1 MRKLDAVK
9 ISNLDFSYNGEE
21 VLKNISFSI
30 KEGDFAGIIGPNGSG
45 KTTVIKIILGLL
57 EPKKGSVKL
66 FGTPIENFTNRKTI
80 GYIPQ
85 KYSLDKNFPATV
97 KELFSLV
104 SKKGPSQDLLKK
116 LGITNLL
123 DKKFIELSGGQQ
135 QRVMTAMALVDNP
148 RLLILDEPSVGV
160 DIKVQKE
167 FHELLHNLSDD
178 EGITIILVSHDI
190 GMISKYAKSVICIN
204 RTISCAGPV
213 SKIPRFLKE
222 VYGDDFRFHVHH
234 GV

>member
-1 MRKLDAVK
+1 MRRIDAIK
-9 ISNLDFSYNGEE
+9 ISKLDFSYNGEE

-30 KEGDFAGIIGPNGSG
+30 KEGDFVGIIGPNGSG

-57 EPKKGSVKL
+57 EPKNGSVKL
-66 FGTPIENFTNRKTI
+66 FGTPIENFTNWKNI

-104 SKKGPSQDLLKK
+104 SKKTPSEDLLKK
-116 LGITNLL
+116 LGITKLL

-135 QRVMTAMALVDNP
+135 QRVMTAMALINNP
-148 RLLILDEPSVGV
+148 KLLILDEPSVGV
-160 DIKVQKE
+160 DVKVQRE
-167 FHELLHNLSDD
+167 FYKLLHNLSDD

-190 GMISKYAKSVICIN
+190 SMISKYAKSVLCID
-204 RTISCAGPV
+204 P
-213 SKIPRFLKE
+213 F
-222 VYGDDFRFHVHH
+222 D
-234 GV
+234 